1 MSLHVR
7 RSLQTLLA
15 SGCSCWCGQPA
26 DLYGQQD
33 RGGASAKLKQPAG
46 VVWYRGTTAVGV
58 PLLSLLILPVAFL
71 VGHGLSTW
79 MEL

>member
-1 MSLHVR
+1 MS
-7 RSLQTLLA
+7 
-15 SGCSCWCGQPA
+15 
-26 DLYGQQD
+26 
-33 RGGASAKLKQPAG
+33 GGASRLSLLLVAPVGVGSRQIFMASKTVEVPQQRKQPAG